1 MPSFKLASLM
11 MLPLSVYASSLMSVV
26 QQTIETH
33 PQIKVKKEE
42 LNVQKEVLRQVKSDN
57 LPVIDLSYGVGPE
70 TTNTVANSTKEA
82 KLIRQDAS
90 AELSQNVFAGF
101 DTIHG
106 IKQQKA
112 LILSAGNGVSESA
125 NAIALEVIDA
135 YLNVLKTK
143 ELYDIANE
151 NVEVHKKYLAQ
162 IKKKVDAG
170 VQRHSDYQQ
179 TLSRLEN
186 AQSVAYLSQQ
196 NYENAL
202 FSFKRILPVKMGI
215 NDFEEPTIANLPA
228 NDIDKLVQLA
238 LKNNP
243 TIKVKQAD
251 IKAAKE
257 AVKRAGAP
265 FLPRADIKAQAYWN
279 DNLNGIGYDNPD
291 IPGHP
296 MYTENR
302 GYNALLVFNYNIFNG
317 MADSA
322 AKQSKEHEFL
332 KQNADFEDKKR
343 YIKANTQIAY
353 KTYTL
358 LDEQLKYITKNVEA
372 SKKTVSDYRREND
385 LGRRSIID
393 LLNIELEYNS
403 ARNRQ
408 ATAKYDK
415 YLAYYQLLSYT
426 GSLLGQMKV
435 TIK

>member
-11 MLPLSVYASSLMSVV
+11 MLPLSIYASSLLNVV

-33 PQIKVKKEE
+33 PQIQVKKEE
-42 LNVQKEVLRQVKSDN
+42 LNIQKRRLTQVEADN
-57 LPVIDLSYGVGPE
+57 LPVIDLSYGIGPE
-70 TTNTVANSTKEA
+70 ITNTVANSTNEA
-82 KLIRQDAS
+82 KLLRQDAG
-90 AELSQNVFAGF
+90 AELSQNVFMGF
-101 DTIHG
+101 DTMYG
-106 IKQQKA
+106 ISQQKA
-112 LILSAGNGVSESA
+112 LILSAGTGVEESA
-125 NAIALEVIDA
+125 NSIALEVIDA
-135 YLNVLKTK
+135 YLNVLKSK
-143 ELYDIANE
+143 ELYDIALE
-151 NVEVHKKYLAQ
+151 NVAVHKKYLAQ

-186 AQSVAYLSQQ
+186 AQSVAYLSEQ

-202 FSFKRILPVKMGI
+202 FSFNRILPVKMDI
-215 NDFEEPTIANLPA
+215 SDFEEPTIGNLPA
-228 NDIDKLVQLA
+228 NDIDSLVAIA

-243 TIKVKQAD
+243 TLRVNQAD
-251 IKAAKE
+251 IKAAK
-257 AVKRAGAP
+257 AAIKRANAP
-265 FLPRADIKAQAYWN
+265 FYPRADIKARAYWN
-279 DNLNGIGYDNPD
+279 DNFNGIGYDDPD

-317 MADSA
+317 LADSA
-322 AKQSKEHEFL
+322 AKQSREHEL
-332 KQNADFEDKKR
+332 LQQNASNIDDRR

-353 KTYTL
+353 KTYEL
-358 LDEQLKYITKNVEA
+358 LRQQLIYITKNVEA
-372 SKKTVSDYRREND
+372 SKKTVSDYQREND

-393 LLNIELEYNS
+393 LLNIELEYNA

-408 ATAKYDK
+408 ANAKYDK

-426 GSLLGQMKV
+426 GTLLERMKV